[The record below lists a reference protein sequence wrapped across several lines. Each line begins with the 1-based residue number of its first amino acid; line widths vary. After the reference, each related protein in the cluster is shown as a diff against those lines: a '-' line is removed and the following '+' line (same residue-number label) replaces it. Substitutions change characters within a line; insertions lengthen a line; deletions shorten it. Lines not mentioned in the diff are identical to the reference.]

1 MVSVSQFVWLVVTLG
16 AQKLPFSSAA
26 TCVEREDQVQ
36 GYLISSK
43 PPFDNYYNIS
53 KAVYPSVDLPS
64 LLIKITVRF
73 LATADY
79 ILIHQNGTS
88 RSLNVSNVST
98 TEADVLQT
106 TGNETRT
113 NDTSEF
119 TWSASCLYVSG
130 GDISMTAMNFF
141 SLFAIWPNRRERHLH
156 VSLPQFC
163 KGYSSDTMIYFLSTV
178 GIFYSI
184 VAGSPSS
191 KYEHRWASALL
202 RNIQN
207 IRICMGKKPV
217 VSVTYE
223 NERISIKSSL
233 PYLKCVLRL
242 SCVVHGPIYCRFIGF
257 LCKQFSLYIKV
268 YQGWALQ
275 WSGSTDPPKKN
286 GQKFAPAAPITSKF
300 RLGNTR

>member
-1 MVSVSQFVWLVVTLG
+1 MNFFSWHFPLHDFFFCSPPPRLPIHFSNGPSLSCRRTRDDNPGAWVTHPRVEKSVFSLVPTPYGNVRVQKMVSVSQFVWLVVTLG

-191 KYEHRWASALL
+191 KYEHR
-202 RNIQN
+202 
-207 IRICMGKKPV
+207 
-217 VSVTYE
+217 
-223 NERISIKSSL
+223 
-233 PYLKCVLRL
+233 
-242 SCVVHGPIYCRFIGF
+242 
-257 LCKQFSLYIKV
+257 
-268 YQGWALQ
+268 
-275 WSGSTDPPKKN
+275 
-286 GQKFAPAAPITSKF
+286 
-300 RLGNTR
+300 